1 MPADEMNASETLA
14 LCSSSPRTG
23 FYRDGC
29 CNGPEDVGLHV
40 VCTQVTADFLE
51 FAREQGN
58 DLITP
63 MPEYGFPGLVPG
75 DRWCVC
81 AATWRQALEAGVASP
96 VILAATH
103 EETLAVIP
111 LADLRRHALDHIR
124 LNPHWMRA
132 LFAATASAHPRSC
145 KSSTSPSRRRTRGK

>member
-1 MPADEMNASETLA
+1 LHERAEAAIPNDDKNVLGGPIAP
-14 LCSSSPRTG
+14 CSTAPVTG

-29 CNGPEDVGLHV
+29 CNTGPEDHGLHV
-40 VCTQVTADFLE
+40 VCTQVTRAFLE

-63 MPEYGFPGLVPG
+63 VPEYDFPGLKPG

-96 VILAATH
+96 VVLAATH

-111 LADLRRHALDHIR
+111 LDALKRHALD
-124 LNPHWMRA
+124 LQ
-132 LFAATASAHPRSC
+132 
-145 KSSTSPSRRRTRGK
+145 

>member
-1 MPADEMNASETLA
+1 MDNEDRNVLGGPLA
-14 LCSSSPRTG
+14 TCSTAPLTG

-29 CNGPEDVGLHV
+29 CNTGPEDVGLHV
-40 VCTQVTADFLE
+40 VCTRVTQAFLE
-51 FAREQGN
+51 FARGQGN

-63 MPEYGFPGLVPG
+63 APQYNFPGLKPG

-81 AATWRQALEAGVASP
+81 AATWRQAFEAGVASP

-111 LADLRRHALDHIR
+111 LEALKQHALD
-124 LNPHWMRA
+124 LQ
-132 LFAATASAHPRSC
+132 
-145 KSSTSPSRRRTRGK
+145 